1 MMERKPLNA
10 TEAMI
15 VMASV
20 RRDTVIVVMSGVSA
34 VSPAMP
40 AAVGMSSRP
49 MTATMAP
56 MDAGGKM
63 TSIQFVPMARMMRP
77 TAQNTQPTTM
87 KPPSAAS

>member
-1 MMERKPLNA
+1 
-10 TEAMI
+10 
-15 VMASV
+15 MAVSSV
-20 RRDTVIVVMSGVSA
+20 FSP

-56 MDAGGKM
+56 MEAGGKM
-63 TSIQFVPMARMMRP
+63 TSIQPVPTARISRP
-77 TAQNTQPTTM
+77 TRQKTMPTTM

>member
-1 MMERKPLNA
+1 MERKPLKA
-10 TEAMI
+10 TEAKI

-20 RRDTVIVVMSGVSA
+20 ASETNIA
-34 VSPAMP
+34 VLSVLSPVRPAMP

-56 MDAGGKM
+56 IEAGGKM
-63 TSIQFVPMARMMRP
+63 TSIQPVPAARTSRP
-77 TAQNTQPTTM
+77 TRQKTMPTQM